1 MEEDGRGVRREDPQL
16 LHKYI
21 KNSSSYETTPTKQPL
36 GDSRRPQTSRGQ
48 AKFPEMR

>member
-1 MEEDGRGVRREDPQL
+1 MEEDGRGVRQGDPQL

-21 KNSSSYETTPTKQPL
+21 KNSSRYETTPTKQPL
-36 GDSRRPQTSRGQ
+36 GNSRRPQASREQ